1 MKVYGDIYSGNC
13 FKVRLVLDQLGIAY
27 EWLAIDIMQSQTRT
41 PEFLKKNPNGRVPL
55 LELDD
60 GRFLAESDAI
70 IFYLAS
76 AKLLKANSLSLL
88 PEDEFL
94 RAQVLQWMFF
104 EQYSHEPNVAVARY
118 IKRYL
123 GNPASEQ
130 ARLNSK
136 MPPGYK
142 ALDVM
147 EQHLNSRTFFV
158 NETYSLADVALY
170 AYTHVAHEGGF
181 EMQRYPHIQRWLAR
195 VAQLP
200 NYRGM
205 DE

>member
-13 FKVRLVLDQLGIAY
+13 FKVRLVLDQLGIDY
-27 EWLAIDIMQSQTRT
+27 EWIAIDIMQSQTRT
-41 PEFLKKNPNGRVPL
+41 PEFLTKNPNGRVPL

-76 AKLLKANSLSLL
+76 ANLRKANSLSLL
-88 PEDEFL
+88 PPEEFA

-104 EQYSHEPNVAVARY
+104 EQYSHEPNIAVARY

-136 MPPGYK
+136 MLPGYK

-147 EQHLNSRTFFV
+147 EHHLSSRTFFV
-158 NETYSLADVALY
+158 NEAYSLADVALY
-170 AYTHVAHEGGF
+170 GYTHVAHEGGF
-181 EMQRYPHIQRWLAR
+181 DMQRYPHIRRWLAE
-195 VAQLP
+195 VAKLP

-205 DE
+205 DA